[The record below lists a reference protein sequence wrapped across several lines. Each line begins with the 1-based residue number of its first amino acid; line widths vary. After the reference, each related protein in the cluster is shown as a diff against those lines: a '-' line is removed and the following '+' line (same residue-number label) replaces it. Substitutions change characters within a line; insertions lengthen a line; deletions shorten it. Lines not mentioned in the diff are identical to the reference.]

1 MITEDQLEQL
11 CIDWFKETGYQY
23 ANGYDIAPDGAS
35 PERADYRQILLTER
49 LLSQL
54 TVINPQLPEE
64 ALEYAISA
72 VSQPETPILSKNNKL
87 FHQYLLEG
95 IKVEY
100 KENGEDKVD
109 YVRLIDFSSV
119 ANNQFLIVNQFTIT
133 GTKGNRRPDV
143 LVFINGIP
151 VAVIE
156 LKNPA
161 TENATIDSAFN
172 QLLTYKEQIP
182 DLFTFNEALVISD
195 GFAAKVG
202 SLTANKERFLP
213 WRTVKDEDDKPVM
226 EYHAI
231 QLDFPEG

>member
-23 ANGYDIAPDGAS
+23 ANGYDIAPDGAL

-54 TVINPQLPEE
+54 KVLNPQLPEE

-95 IKVEY
+95 VKVEY

-133 GTKGNRRPDV
+133 GTKAR
-143 LVFINGIP
+143 L
-151 VAVIE
+151 
-156 LKNPA
+156 
-161 TENATIDSAFN
+161 SA
-172 QLLTYKEQIP
+172 
-182 DLFTFNEALVISD
+182 
-195 GFAAKVG
+195 
-202 SLTANKERFLP
+202 
-213 WRTVKDEDDKPVM
+213 
-226 EYHAI
+226 
-231 QLDFPEG
+231 